1 MKNIFKSLMLVAVA
15 AMGFACQENMEG
27 FTPERANEVVMTISA
42 ELDESTR
49 TYISDEAN
57 GKIAW
62 SEGDQL
68 KVIENSAVY
77 STTEAATIAADG
89 KAKFSVSFPANTS
102 ASEFTYDAIFPASAV
117 VEDDAE
123 KVNVEKIK
131 VIVKD
136 QQKPTATSF
145 DPQADVLVANQ
156 LVFDAQPTELNMQ
169 FKRLVAMGKM
179 TLKNMPEDAK
189 IAQVVFTAGAN
200 DGVAGRN
207 YVNAT
212 TGKVLEYGY
221 FGKTN
226 VLTMSY
232 DEAISTRDIY
242 FTCNPFAMEA
252 GETFKVKVVCEDKT
266 YNKDFTIADG
276 RSLTFTE
283 GNLGTFSVDMTGAT
297 VETSFSFA
305 DGNYAVIAKSGSKY
319 YAMKGVKGSGNF
331 MSYSAVTYDGAATFS
346 TEDETLVWT
355 IASADGGYTFQ
366 NNESKYLYWASGNYA
381 YLGDAQ
387 TLTITPIDGTNTYYV
402 AVKETPERVLSYNA
416 SSPRFAFYG
425 NKNQVCQLYLVP
437 VVEPEPETYKLYL
450 NNEDG
455 WSKVNVYAWDENS
468 NQLLGEW
475 PGTEMTEKE
484 TVDGVE
490 YFVYALSAEFTGKTI
505 NVIFNNGEGKQ
516 TADITDVEITKDN
529 FFTNYVEPAVT
540 ETYLYLK
547 PNANW
552 KVDNARFAAYFFGA
566 GETWVD
572 ATLVEGETD
581 IYSVAA
587 PAGYPNVIFC
597 RMNPNAAENNW
608 NNKWNQTADLKV
620 PTDGTNF
627 YTVKENTW
635 DNGGGTWS
643 TYTPAVVALDA
654 PEVTVA
660 VDVNVITL
668 TWNAVA
674 GAKHYTVQVDDD
686 VVENVDETSYSF
698 VGDYEVEYM
707 FTIKAIAADTTKNSD
722 SEAVVVKATTE
733 AKPAPVYTTVAEFLA
748 APENETDM
756 YTLKGTIT
764 AVANTTYGN
773 FDLTDDTG
781 TVLIYGLMSP
791 DGATNKYW
799 SESKAKLGDDIVVK
813 TIRTSFNN
821 TPQGKN
827 AWFVELVSPGTRAF
841 YTVDPAAV
849 DFASAGGEQDIEVS
863 AYNTTAAVT
872 ATSDNDAFAVA
883 VNGYVVTVTAAA
895 NELEQDVTGNI
906 TIKVGDLEATVVKA
920 TLAAKPASGVV
931 EGGSDDFHT
940 ITSTNTSYVTGKTT
954 AGWSYKNCAIFK
966 GGTSNSSPAFKM
978 IGDASNRA
986 LCMNGKTSAKGT
998 ITSPTLT
1005 TGCGKL
1011 SLKYGNVFSE
1021 SNGVDFTVTI
1031 KQNGTAVKT
1040 YKVDVNSITQY
1051 NAYTWEQDVNVA
1063 GDFVIEITNNSP
1075 SNSSKNKD
1083 RVSIWD
1089 IEWTG
1094 YAE

>member
-15 AMGFACQENMEG
+15 AMGIACQEKFED
-27 FTPERANEVVMTISA
+27 FTPECANEVVMTITA
-42 ELDESTR
+42 DVEETR
-49 TYISDEAN
+49 TWIDEDN
-57 GKIAW
+57 GKVQW

-77 STTEAATIAADG
+77 RTTEATTIEDG
-89 KAKFSVSFPANTS
+89 KAKFAVSFPANTS
-102 ASEFTYDAIFPASAV
+102 ALEYTYNAIFPATAV

-123 KVNVEKIK
+123 KIDAAKVK

-179 TLKNMPEDAK
+179 TLKNMPDDAK

-232 DEAISTRDIY
+232 DEAIASRDIY
-242 FTCNPFAMEA
+242 FTCNPFEMEA

-331 MSYSAVTYDGAATFS
+331 MSYSEVTYDGAATFS

-416 SSPRFAFYG
+416 GSPRFAFYG

-437 VVEPEPETYKLYL
+437 VAEPEVETYNIYL
-450 NNEDG
+450 KNEDN
-455 WSKVNVYAWDENS
+455 WDEVYFYAW
-468 NQLLGEW
+468 GEYATSDW
-475 PGTEMTEKE
+475 PGEAMTKT
-484 TVDGVE
+484 TVEGEE
-490 YFVYALSAEFTGKTI
+490 YYVYNLPAEANGKTLSFL
-505 NVIFNNGEGKQ
+505 FNNNNNGKQ
-516 TADITDVEITKDN
+516 TADITGVVADKDY
-529 FFTNYVEPAVT
+529 FYTNYVEPAVT

-566 GETWVD
+566 GDTWVD

-581 IYSVAA
+581 IYSVEA

-597 RMNPNAAENNW
+597 RMNPNATANGW
-608 NNKWNQTADLKV
+608 DNKWNQTGDLTV
-620 PTDGTNF
+620 PTDGTNL
-627 YTVKENTW
+627 YTINEGSW
-635 DNGGGTWS
+635 DAGTWS
-643 TYTPAVVALDA
+643 TYTPAVVALAA

-668 TWNAVA
+668 TWNAVS
-674 GAKHYTVQVDDD
+674 GAKNYTVQVDDD

-781 TVLIYGLMSP
+781 TVYIYGLMSP

-799 SESKAKLGDDIVVK
+799 STSKAKLGDDIVIK

-872 ATSDNDAFAVA
+872 ATSDNTAFAVA

-895 NELEQDVTGNI
+895 NELEEDVTGNI

-940 ITSTNTSYVTGKTT
+940 ITNTNTSYVSGKTT
-954 AGWSYKNCAIFK
+954 AGWNYKNCAIFK
-966 GGTSNSSPAFKM
+966 GGTSDSSPAFKM

-986 LCMNGKTSAKGT
+986 LCMNGKTSGVGS

-1005 TGCGKL
+1005 TGCGT
-1011 SLKYGNVFSE
+1011 LKFNYGLPFSDTKIKFR
-1021 SNGVDFTVTI
+1021 VDIIQDGAVVKTFTVENSSAAKYTLYSHEETI
-1031 KQNGTAVKT
+1031 
-1040 YKVDVNSITQY
+1040 
-1051 NAYTWEQDVNVA
+1051 NVA
-1063 GDFVIEITNNSP
+1063 GDFQIVFTNLCP
-1075 SNSSKNKD
+1075 SNSTSNKD
-1083 RVSIWD
+1083 RTAIWD
-1089 IEWTG
+1089 VEWTG
-1094 YAE
+1094 CN